1 MIQTRITRLF
11 GIEHPIIAGCML
23 GLSRAELV
31 AAVSNAGAL
40 GILASATF
48 ENQEDL
54 RREIRKTKNLTDKPF
69 AVNINLFPTMR
80 PVDTEGFIDVSIEEG
95 VQILETSG
103 RSPKA
108 YVERIKRGGVKFMH
122 KCARVRD
129 AISCEKLGVDAV
141 SIVGFECGG
150 HPGLE
155 DITTL
160 ILVPLTVDS
169 VSIPVIAGGGFVD
182 GRGLVAALALGAEG
196 IVMGTR
202 FLATKECI
210 AHENVKKW
218 VLEASEGDTMIIQRS
233 IQSNVRVAKNAVATR
248 FAEAEARGA
257 SLQELLQMISPRGRE
272 ALLNGDLDAGTFACG
287 QAAGL
292 IRDLPTVG
300 DLVRSIVQQAE
311 EVRGR
316 LPIGGVP

>member
-1 MIQTRITRLF
+1 MIETRITKLF
-11 GIEHPIIAGCML
+11 GIEYPIIAGCMM
-23 GLSRAELV
+23 GLSRADLV
-31 AAVSNAGAL
+31 AAISNAGAL

-48 ENQEDL
+48 ESQEDL
-54 RREIRKTKNLTDKPF
+54 RKEIRRTKELTDKPF

-80 PVDTEGFIDVSIEEG
+80 PVDTEAFIDVSIEEG

-129 AISCEKLGVDAV
+129 AVSCEKLGVDAV

-155 DITTL
+155 DVTTL
-160 ILVPLTVDS
+160 ILTPLTVDS
-169 VSIPVIAGGGFVD
+169 VSIPVLAGGGFVD

-196 IVMGTR
+196 VVMGTR

-218 VLEASEGDTMIIQRS
+218 VLEASEADTMIIQRS
-233 IQSNVRVAKNAVATR
+233 IQSNARVARNAIANK

-257 SLQELLQMISPRGRE
+257 SLQELLQLISPRGRE

-287 QAAGL
+287 QAVGL
-292 IRDLPTVG
+292 IRDLPS
-300 DLVRSIVQQAE
+300 VRDVVQSIARQAE

-316 LPIGGVP
+316 LSVGGGL